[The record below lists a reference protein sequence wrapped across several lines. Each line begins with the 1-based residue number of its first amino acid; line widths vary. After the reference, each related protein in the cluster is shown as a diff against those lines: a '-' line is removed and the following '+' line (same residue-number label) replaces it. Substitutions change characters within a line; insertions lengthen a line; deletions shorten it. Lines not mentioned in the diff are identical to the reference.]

1 MTPTVSGF
9 GRRRRRRAP
18 TTQRGRVF
26 ISFDHSI
33 KGPDTPAEQQ
43 PVSCASAGRSTSPAP
58 PPGSSSAASY
68 DRRLRIS
75 AEISNPH
82 RESWC
87 PLRNPLPRIDFPPP
101 LQISSGSQDASSTA
115 SAPSPPALHAHCRTE
130 PAADARASDVS
141 RKLFP
146 EKDRLTQAKLFEK
159 HRSESLSKPSFAFLP
174 CARGRTHAPLASQ
187 GGRPKGRTA
196 DTQGGQSCPTSR

>member
-1 MTPTVSGF
+1 MLATCH
-9 GRRRRRRAP
+9 
-18 TTQRGRVF
+18 
-26 ISFDHSI
+26 FDHISASC
-33 KGPDTPAEQQ
+33 TPSSVIPAGCPPQFLAEN
-43 PVSCASAGRSTSPAP
+43 PSSASAFMS
-58 PPGSSSAASY
+58 
-68 DRRLRIS
+68 
-75 AEISNPH
+75 
-82 RESWC
+82 
-87 PLRNPLPRIDFPPP
+87 
-101 LQISSGSQDASSTA
+101 SQDASSTA

-159 HRSESLSKPSFAFLP
+159 HRSESLSKSSFAFLP

-196 DTQGGQSCPTSR
+196 DTQGGQSCPNSRKKPSRRRRSFSSGADTRSSRATGNPKA